1 MTQTARFVISSYDI
15 ASQDED
21 LASTATNQLTRFTNP
36 NAISKSK
43 YFKKTG
49 KKGFKITSST
59 PVLRMGAGTL
69 LGATS
74 NASTVIYD
82 TFTIEFPYYFTKST
96 NTTWKKVE
104 IEKIHLF
111 QKKSTTETDYVQKCL
126 EQKTGTDGTSATN
139 TITTTYFG
147 DDKFKPL
154 EATVHSTL
162 ARTHANFDQFICRT
176 NTDYYVSPRD
186 FQINDYETAF
196 DFWFYTLDGDVVDVN
211 PEKTV
216 AIYEFKL
223 TY

>member
-15 ASQDED
+15 ASQDEN

-36 NAISKSK
+36 NAVSKSK
-43 YFKKTG
+43 FFKKTG
-49 KKGFKITSST
+49 KKGFKIASST

-69 LGATS
+69 LGANS

-111 QKKSTTETDYVQKCL
+111 QKETDYTQKYT
-126 EQKTGTDGTSATN
+126 EQKAGTDGTSVN
-139 TITTTYFG
+139 TITTTYISDG
-147 DDKFKPL
+147 KFQPL

-162 ARTHANFDQFICRT
+162 ARTHSNFDQFICRT

-186 FQINDYETAF
+186 FQINDYESAF

>member
-1 MTQTARFVISSYDI
+1 MTQTTRFVISSYDI
-15 ASQDED
+15 AAQDEN
-21 LASTATNQLTRFTNP
+21 LASTATNTITRFTNP
-36 NAISKSK
+36 NAVVKSK
-43 YFKKTG
+43 FFKKTG
-49 KKGFKITSST
+49 KKGFKLSST
-59 PVLRMGAGTL
+59 PALRMGAGTL
-69 LGATS
+69 LGANS
-74 NASTVIYD
+74 NASTVAYD
-82 TFTIEFPYYFTKST
+82 TFTIQFPYYFTKST

-111 QKKSTTETDYVQKCL
+111 QKKSTTETDYVQRCL
-126 EQKTGTDGTSATN
+126 EQKTGTDGQTAN

-162 ARTHANFDQFICRT
+162 ARTLTNFDQFICRT

-186 FQINDYETAF
+186 FQINDYEQEF
-196 DFWFYTLDGDVVDVN
+196 DFWFYTLDGDVVDVS

>member
-96 NTTWKKVE
+96 NTTWKK
-104 IEKIHLF
+104 
-111 QKKSTTETDYVQKCL
+111 CL
-126 EQKTGTDGTSATN
+126 EQKSGTDGTSVTN